1 MTPADDSHGDIE
13 QRLRGAIRTGQLVD
27 LRQGD
32 TTADAAARGGEWG
45 ARRTVPAV
53 LLADLLTRGDGP
65 DQPRALRLAGARIAG
80 RLDLEAAHL
89 VCPVLL
95 LGCWFDEPVALI
107 EATVPALRLPGCH
120 LPALD
125 AEQLTTRGNV
135 DLGRGFHA
143 RGEVNLG
150 GAHIGGSL
158 SLDGATL
165 SNPGG
170 RALYADRLTVDQ
182 AMLCQ
187 EGFSVHGAVHLEG
200 AHVGGSLRLKGAI
213 LSNPGGYALYAR
225 RLTVGHNMACQG
237 FSVHGEV
244 DLEGARIG
252 GGLVLDRATLTGPDR
267 VALILVG
274 LRARTLFLREL
285 AQPPDKVV
293 LVGAQVGTL
302 LDDPASWPRTI
313 DLSAFTYDSLF
324 ERFPVSARQR
334 LDWLGRN
341 PRGYSPQPY
350 EQLASVYRRAG
361 RDQDAR
367 TVAIA
372 KQRAR
377 RRTLPLP
384 IRVWSLLLDA
394 LIGYGYRTWQA
405 GLWLLGFWLAGWMVF
420 AGAYPGSLTPA
431 KPGEPQPAF
440 QPLVYSLDSLLP
452 VVNLHQEDS
461 WLPRGGAQWWAWS
474 SILVGWV
481 LTAAVAAAFTG
492 VLKRD

>member
-1 MTPADDSHGDIE
+1 V
-13 QRLRGAIRTGQLVD
+13 L
-27 LRQGD
+27 
-32 TTADAAARGGEWG
+32 AA
-45 ARRTVPAV
+45 V
-53 LLADLLTRGDGP
+53 LADLLTRGDGP
-65 DQPRALRLAGARIAG
+65 APPRALRLAGARITG

-89 VCPVLL
+89 ACPILL
-95 LGCWFDEPVALI
+95 LGCWFEEPLALS

-135 DLGRGFHA
+135 DLRHGFHA
-143 RGEVNLG
+143 HGEVNLG

-158 SLDGATL
+158 ILDGATL
-165 SNPGG
+165 TNPDG
-170 RALYADRLTVDQ
+170 RALDADRLTVDQ
-182 AMLCQ
+182 AMSCR
-187 EGFSVHGAVHLEG
+187 EGFSAHGAIHLEA
-200 AHVGGSLRLKGAI
+200 AHVAGSLRLQGAT

-225 RLTVGHNMACQG
+225 RLTVDHNMACHG
-237 FSVHGEV
+237 FRVHGEV
-244 DLEGARIG
+244 DLESARIG
-252 GGLVLDRATLTGPDR
+252 GALVLDRATLTNPDG
-267 VALILVG
+267 VALFLVG
-274 LRARTLFLREL
+274 MQAKRIFLREL
-285 AQPPDKVV
+285 APPPEKVV
-293 LVGAQVGTL
+293 LLGAQVDTL
-302 LDDPASWPRTI
+302 LDEPASWPPTI
-313 DLSAFTYDSLF
+313 DLSAFTYDSLI
-324 ERFPVSARQR
+324 ERSPVSARQR

-341 PRGYSPQPY
+341 PRGYNPQPY

-384 IRVWSLLLDA
+384 AKVWSLLLDG

-405 GLWLLGFWLAGWMVF
+405 GLWLVGFWLAGWMVF
-420 AGAYPGSLTPA
+420 ARAYPGHLTPA

-440 QPLVYSLDSLLP
+440 QPLIYALDTLLP
-452 VVNLHQEDS
+452 VVNLHQEDN

-474 SILVGWV
+474 SILVGWG
-481 LTAAVAAAFTG
+481 LTAAIAAAFTG